1 MKIGENAK
9 RGLGERRRAYKGRE
23 RDWPGRGYCRSRD
36 GAAGTGEALAAVGG
50 RNGAPTGSR
59 RAGGKMSAKKH
70 RVYTRCRGIWNIES
84 REPEAGGGKQPK
96 GERAEISGGAD
107 RKKRERDRRR

>member
-1 MKIGENAK
+1 MDGK
-9 RGLGERRRAYKGRE
+9 
-23 RDWPGRGYCRSRD
+23 GYCRSQE
-36 GAAGTGEALAAVGG
+36 GTAGTGEALAAVGG

-70 RVYTRCRGIWNIES
+70 RVYTRCKGIWNIES